1 MHIDG
6 EFNGDIH
13 STNTVSIGKSSVVK
27 CELKAHKLIV
37 AGKFYGNA
45 ECEFIELLSSGEVEG
60 QLTAASLAI
69 DSGGS
74 FQGQSIRKK
83 PGDYS
88 KVVDFAADPDS
99 TETTSTNSPGSP

>member
-13 STNTVSIGKSSVVK
+13 STNTVSIGKTGVVK

-37 AGKFYGNA
+37 AGKFYGSA
-45 ECEFIELLSSGEVEG
+45 ECESVEVPSGGEVDG
-60 QLTAASLAI
+60 QLTAASLAV

-83 PGDYS
+83 PGDAS
-88 KVVDFAADPDS
+88 TVVDFVAEANSLKDNRPDAQKS
-99 TETTSTNSPGSP
+99 T